1 MYKIFFFS
9 PQSHTEDIKEAMFSA
24 GGGQQGNYKRC
35 SWQTKGQGQFQA
47 KKGANPF
54 LGDIGKLEIVNED
67 KVEMLVSDEKLDN
80 VIEALKEAHPYEEPA
95 FEVYRIFETFNK

>member
-35 SWQTKGQGQFQA
+35 SWQTKGIGQFQA
-47 KKGANPF
+47 MDGANPF
-54 LGDIGKLEIVNED
+54 LGDIDNLESVEEY
-67 KVEMLVSDEKLDN
+67 KVEMLVSEKDLEN
-80 VIEALKEAHPYEEPA
+80 TILALKKAHPYEEPA
-95 FEVYRIFETFNK
+95 FEFIQIIEVL

>member
-67 KVEMLVSDEKLDN
+67 KVEMLVSDESSTMLSRHKRGSSLRR
-80 VIEALKEAHPYEEPA
+80 AS
-95 FEVYRIFETFNK
+95 F